1 MSTIQSKKNQKHIS
15 INNARVNNLN
25 NVSCEIPRNALTVIS
40 GVSGSGKSSLAFET
54 LYAEGQRRFV
64 ESLSSYA
71 RQFLDRMNKPDVDSI
86 TGLPPA
92 IAIEQRGFARNP
104 RSTVATQTEIY
115 DYLRLLFGRIG
126 QTMCTCGREVRKDT
140 PAHAASVIS
149 SWNEGAKVYLLFPPI
164 DKERTISESIQSL
177 IENGYFR
184 AVSPGSDEIIDLQ
197 EKKKWSDED
206 YESMLIVA
214 DRVIVKHDQESLS
227 RITDSLETAFV
238 LGRGRVIA
246 RNLQQSEDF
255 YFSTLF
261 ECAFCNIVY
270 QEPEPRLFSFNSPFG
285 ACKTCQGFGRS
296 IGIDKNLV
304 IPDVQ
309 LSLSKGAIHP
319 FRTAG
324 FTEYH
329 RDSLDFARRHS
340 IATNM
345 PYSILTEE
353 QKTMLWNGDTL
364 FPGINGFF
372 AMAEEKAQAKVGYRV
387 LLSRYRGYTQ
397 CVDCNSS
404 RLRQSARRVFV
415 AGKSLPEIMKMT
427 LEQASEFYETIS
439 LTKHQL
445 HIVELVLKEIRSR
458 LKMLVDI
465 GLEYITLDRMAHTL
479 SGGESQRITLATS
492 LGSSLV
498 GTLYVLDEP
507 SIGLHA
513 RDTWRL
519 LQLLKRL
526 KSLGNTVVVVE
537 HDPEIILEADNVID
551 IGPKAGELGG
561 NIMFSGTVD
570 EMLKSKQS
578 LTGQYLSGKTS
589 IPIPTTRS
597 KGNGK
602 VLEII
607 KPMERTLKGDTVS
620 IPLGC
625 MTVIT
630 GVSGS
635 GKSTLVHEV
644 MAPNIKKKLSGYAGV
659 TGACQQILG
668 MEHLGGIELVD
679 QSPIGK
685 SSRSTPVTYTKAFDA
700 IRDLFSET
708 PAAKQFGW
716 RPGNFSF
723 NVPGGRCETCEGE
736 GSVTV
741 EMQFLPDITLECES
755 CKGTRYK
762 KEVRD
767 ILFKGKSIVD
777 VLGMTVQE
785 ALSFFQ
791 GNKRIVNKLQT
802 LNDVGLGYIRLG
814 QPSTKLSGGEAQRI
828 KLAACIDEAQSEQTL
843 FIFDEPTTGLH
854 LDDIATLILCFR
866 RLIEKGHT
874 VLIIEHNL
882 HVIASADHII
892 DLGPEAGEN
901 GGHVVAAG
909 TPEEIANNKKSY
921 TGIALKELLK

>member
-1 MSTIQSKKNQKHIS
+1 MPKASPQHKHIT
-15 INNARVNNLN
+15 ITHARVNNLKDI
-25 NVSCEIPRNALTVIS
+25 SCEIPRNALTVIS

-71 RQFLDRMNKPDVDSI
+71 RQFLDRMNKPDVESI

-126 QTMCTCGREVRKDT
+126 TTICTCGREVRKDT

-149 SWNEGAKVYLLFPPI
+149 EWNEGDRLYILFPI
-164 DKERTISESIQSL
+164 HQGEHSFEHAIQSL
-177 IENGYFR
+177 IENGFYR
-184 AVSPGSDEIIDLQ
+184 AVMPASSDIIDLQ
-197 EKKKWSDED
+197 EHALSSIED
-206 YESMLIVA
+206 ADQMFMLA
-214 DRVIVKHDQESLS
+214 DRIILKKDEAFIS
-227 RITDSLETAFV
+227 RLTESLETAFS
-238 LGRGRVIA
+238 LGHGRVTV
-246 RNLQQSEDF
+246 RNISSMEDAC
-255 YFSTLF
+255 FSTVH
-261 ECAFCNIVY
+261 ECAFCNIEY

-296 IGIDKNLV
+296 IGLDISLV
-304 IPDVQ
+304 IPDMH
-309 LSLSKGAIHP
+309 LSLQKGAIHP

-329 RDSLDFARRHS
+329 RDSLDFAKRHS
-340 IATNM
+340 IPTGI
-345 PYSILTEE
+345 PYSMLTE
-353 QKTMLWNGDTL
+353 QQRKMLWEGDAL

-372 AMAEEKAQAKVGYRV
+372 AFAEEKAAAKVGYRV
-387 LLSRYRGYTQ
+387 LLSRYRGYTT
-397 CVDCNSS
+397 CHECHGA
-404 RLRQSARRVFV
+404 RLRRSARRVFIQ
-415 AGKSLPEIMKMT
+415 GKTMPDLIRMT
-427 LEQASEFYETIS
+427 IAEAYAWFDALQVSETQFAIAEM
-439 LTKHQL
+439 
-445 HIVELVLKEIRSR
+445 VLKELHSR
-458 LKMLVDI
+458 LRMLVEI

-507 SIGLHA
+507 SIGLHH

-519 LQLLKRL
+519 MQLLKRL
-526 KSLGNTVVVVE
+526 RSLGNTVVVVE
-537 HDPEIILEADNVID
+537 HDPDIIGSADHVID

-561 NIMFSGTVD
+561 EIMFSGSVPD
-570 EMLKSKQS
+570 MLISDSS
-578 LTGQYLSGKTS
+578 LTGQYLSGKKGID
-589 IPIPTTRS
+589 IPKQRS
-597 KGNGK
+597 AGNGTS
-602 VLEII
+602 LEII
-607 KPMERTLKGDTVS
+607 EPKERNLKGDTIT

-625 MTVIT
+625 ISVVT

-644 MAPNIKKKLSGYAGV
+644 IAPALKKKYAGFAGSI
-659 TGACQQILG
+659 GACKDILG
-668 MEHLGGIELVD
+668 AEHLQAIEIVD

-700 IRDLFSET
+700 IRDLFAET
-708 PAAKQFGW
+708 PASKQLGW
-716 RPGNFSF
+716 RSGHFSF

-741 EMQFLPDITLECES
+741 EMQFLPDITLPCES

-762 KEVRD
+762 KEARD
-767 ILFKGKSIVD
+767 ILYKGASIVD

-785 ALSFFQ
+785 ALAFFA
-791 GNKRIVNKLQT
+791 GNKRIINKLQV
-802 LNDVGLGYIRLG
+802 LSDVGLGYVRLG

-828 KLAACIDEAQSEQTL
+828 KLATAIDDTRSEQTL
-843 FIFDEPTTGLH
+843 FVFDEPTTGLH
-854 LDDIATLILCFR
+854 LDDINTLLGCFR
-866 RLIEKGHT
+866 ALVEKGHS
-874 VLIIEHNL
+874 VLIIEHHL
-882 HVIASADHII
+882 HIIAAADYVI
-892 DLGPEAGEN
+892 DLGPEAGEE
-901 GGHVVAAG
+901 GGHVIAVG
-909 TPEEIANNKKSY
+909 TPEQIMKEKRSH
-921 TGIALKELLK
+921 TGKALKTILT

>member
-1 MSTIQSKKNQKHIS
+1 MPKQSPQKKHIT
-15 INNARVNNLN
+15 ITHARVNNLKSI
-25 NVSCEIPRNALTVIS
+25 SCEIPRNALTVIS

-71 RQFLDRMNKPDVDSI
+71 RQFLDRMNKPDVESI

-126 QTMCTCGREVRKDT
+126 TTICTCGREVRKDT
-140 PAHAASVIS
+140 PAHAATVIS
-149 SWNEGAKVYLLFPPI
+149 EWNEGDRLYILFPI
-164 DKERTISESIQSL
+164 HVGEHSFEHAIRSL
-177 IENGYFR
+177 IENGFYR
-184 AVSPGSDEIIDLQ
+184 AVMPASLDIIDLQ
-197 EKKKWSDED
+197 EHVHTSIEDADQMLMLGDRIIIKKDEAF
-206 YESMLIVA
+206 V
-214 DRVIVKHDQESLS
+214 S
-227 RITDSLETAFV
+227 RLTESLETAFS
-238 LGRGRVIA
+238 LGHGRVTV
-246 RNLQQSEDF
+246 RNISSMEDAC
-255 YFSTLF
+255 FSNVH
-261 ECAFCNIVY
+261 ECAFCNIEY

-296 IGIDKNLV
+296 VGLDASLV
-304 IPDVQ
+304 IPDMH
-309 LSLSKGAIHP
+309 LSLQKGAIHP

-340 IATNM
+340 ISISI
-345 PYSILTEE
+345 PYSMLTE
-353 QKTMLWNGDTL
+353 QQRNMLWEGDAL

-372 AMAEEKAQAKVGYRV
+372 AYAEEKAAAKVGYRV
-387 LLSRYRGYTQ
+387 LLSRYRGYTT
-397 CVDCNSS
+397 CHECNGA
-404 RLRQSARRVFV
+404 RLRKSARRVFV
-415 AGKSLPEIMKMT
+415 AGKILPEIIRMT
-427 LEQASEFYETIS
+427 IADAYAWFDALEVSESQFKIAEM
-439 LTKHQL
+439 
-445 HIVELVLKEIRSR
+445 VLKEIHSR
-458 LKMLVDI
+458 LRMLVEI

-507 SIGLHA
+507 SIGLHH

-519 LQLLKRL
+519 MQLLKRL
-526 KSLGNTVVVVE
+526 RSLGNTVVVVE
-537 HDPEIILEADNVID
+537 HDPEIIASADHVID

-561 NIMFSGTVD
+561 EIMFSGTVKD
-570 EMLKSKQS
+570 MLASNES
-578 LTGQYLSGKTS
+578 LTGQYLSGKKKID
-589 IPIPTTRS
+589 IPKKRS
-597 KGNGK
+597 KGNGH

-607 KPMERTLKGDTVS
+607 EPKERNLKGDTVS

-625 MTVIT
+625 ITVVT

-644 MAPNIKKKLSGYAGV
+644 LAPALKKKYAGFAGSI
-659 TGACQQILG
+659 GACKDILG
-668 MEHLGGIELVD
+668 AGNLQAVEIVD

-700 IRDLFSET
+700 IRDLFAET
-708 PAAKQFGW
+708 PASKQLGW
-716 RPGNFSF
+716 RAGHFSF

-741 EMQFLPDITLECES
+741 EMQFLPDITLPCES

-762 KEVRD
+762 KEARD
-767 ILFKGKSIVD
+767 IHYKGASIVD
-777 VLGMTVQE
+777 VLGMTVHE
-785 ALSFFQ
+785 ALAFFA
-791 GNKRIVNKLQT
+791 GNKRIINKLQV
-802 LNDVGLGYIRLG
+802 LSDVGLGYVRLG

-828 KLAACIDEAQSEQTL
+828 KLATAIDDSRSEKTL
-843 FIFDEPTTGLH
+843 FVFDEPTTGLH
-854 LDDIATLILCFR
+854 LDDINTLLMCFR
-866 RLIEKGHT
+866 ALVEKGHS
-874 VLIIEHNL
+874 VIIIEHHLNI
-882 HVIASADHII
+882 IAAADYVI
-892 DLGPEAGEN
+892 DLGPEAGEE
-901 GGHVVAAG
+901 GGYVIASG
-909 TPEEIANNKKSY
+909 TPEEIMKEKRSH
-921 TGIALKELLK
+921 TGKALKTVLT